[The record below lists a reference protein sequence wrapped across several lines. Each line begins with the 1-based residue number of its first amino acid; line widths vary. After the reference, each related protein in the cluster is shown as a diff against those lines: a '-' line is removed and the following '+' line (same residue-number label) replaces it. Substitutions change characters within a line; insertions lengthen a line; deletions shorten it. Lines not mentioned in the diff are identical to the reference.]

1 MPRGTGILDLLPMP
15 RAVFRHMCYKLS
27 VIKAFR
33 AFELGHP
40 KMHMPDTDAG
50 VDRLGAKSKPVTQH
64 ETDKTGGLASV

>member
-1 MPRGTGILDLLPMP
+1 
-15 RAVFRHMCYKLS
+15 MCYKLS

-64 ETDKTGGLASV
+64 ETDMAGGLASV